1 MIRLLPVVEFATGL
15 MAACKKSPDLQSSI
29 ETFLSGSGVARDAI
43 EEPLRILLHAYE
55 QEASLTALGREA
67 IRWDVERYLT
77 NLHRLQQEEAANP
90 SIREQPIDAP
100 IVITGMPRSGS
111 TFLHCL
117 LAEDPANHV
126 LRSWQA
132 IYPYPAAGQPP
143 GRDRR
148 IGQVDRQLRSFAMLA
163 PEIRNVHLLWGR
175 SPQECTEIT
184 GHVFQSRRFDT
195 THYIPSYSSWLEQRG
210 HLPAYEFHKRFL
222 QHLQHQEGRRRW
234 VLKSPDH
241 VFALEALRTVYPD
254 VRVVF
259 MHRDPLKVLPSV
271 AQLTEI
277 VRAPFTA
284 RIDRSAI
291 GNQVVDD
298 WRDGAQKMVEAS
310 RPGWLPSTQVFHLH
324 YREVVSQPLDAIAR
338 LYRHFDL
345 PLSESA
351 LDRMARWVAAKPNG
365 GYGRNAYSFEKHGLD
380 ARELRQL
387 FRSYVDHFD
396 IEAEPIH
403 EPVYTPAEPVLPAG
417 KTGSHGFRATPTD
430 CDSTV
435 A

>member
-1 MIRLLPVVEFATGL
+1 MIRLLPVVEFATGV
-15 MAACKKSPDLQSSI
+15 MAACRKSPDLQSSV
-29 ETFLSGSGVARDAI
+29 ETFLTGAGVARDAI

-77 NLHRLQQEEAANP
+77 NLYRLQEEEAADR
-90 SIREQPIDAP
+90 SIREEPIDAP

-117 LAEDPANHV
+117 LAEDPANQV

-132 IYPYPAAGQPP
+132 IYPYPAAGQQQ

-148 IGQVDRQLRSFAMLA
+148 AGQVDRQLRSFALLV

-195 THYIPSYSSWLEQRG
+195 THHIPSYRSWLERRG
-210 HLPAYEFHKRFL
+210 HLPAYEFHKQFL
-222 QHLQHQEGRRRW
+222 QHLQHQEGQRRW

-241 VFALEALRTVYPD
+241 VFALEAVRAVYPD

-259 MHRDPLKVLPSV
+259 LHRDPLKVLPSV

-277 VRAPFTA
+277 VRAPFTT

-291 GNQVVDD
+291 GTQVVDD
-298 WRDGAQKMVEAS
+298 WRNGAEKMVEAS
-310 RPGWLPSTQVFHLH
+310 RLGWLPSAQVFHLH
-324 YREVVSQPLDAIAR
+324 YRDLVSQPLDAIAR
-338 LYRHFDL
+338 LYRHFGL
-345 PLSESA
+345 TPSESA
-351 LDRMARWVAAKPNG
+351 LERMARWVAAKPNG
-365 GYGRNAYSFEKHGLD
+365 GYGRNAYSFQKHGLD
-380 ARELRQL
+380 PRELRQL
-387 FRSYVDHFD
+387 FRSYVDHFG
-396 IEAEPIH
+396 IEAEPINDAA
-403 EPVYTPAEPVLPAG
+403 PTPAGHSLPAG
-417 KTGSHGFRATPTD
+417 KTERRGYRAPRSD
-430 CDSTV
+430 YDSTV